1 MLADLMLAW
10 ADSVRL
16 VLVGA
21 MVWGLHMGAT
31 QGLLAALVGDAAPAD
46 LRGTAFGLFNLVNG
60 LALLGA
66 SIIAGG
72 LWSSIGSN
80 ATFLVGA
87 AFAVVS
93 GAGLVGAAEWP
104 KKPASM

>member
-1 MLADLMLAW
+1 
-10 ADSVRL
+10 
-16 VLVGA
+16 
-21 MVWGLHMGAT
+21 MGAT

-66 SIIAGG
+66 GIIAGG
-72 LWSSIGSN
+72 LWSSIGPN

-93 GAGLVGAAEWP
+93 GVR
-104 KKPASM
+104 S

>member
-1 MLADLMLAW
+1 M
-10 ADSVRL
+10 SVQRIPRGVVAL
-16 VLVGA
+16 GFVSLFMDVSSE
-21 MVWGLHMGAT
+21 MIHS
-31 QGLLAALVGDAAPAD
+31 LLAAFPRKCTQDQCLE
-46 LRGTAFGLFNLVNG
+46 
-60 LALLGA
+60 LGA

-72 LWSSIGSN
+72 LWSSIGPN

-93 GAGLVGAAEWP
+93 GAGLLGAAGWP

>member
-1 MLADLMLAW
+1 VYQTQT
-10 ADSVRL
+10 DSIR
-16 VLVGA
+16 GN
-21 MVWGLHMGAT
+21 HAT
-31 QGLLAALVGDAAPAD
+31 QGLFAALVGDAAPAD
-46 LRGTAFGLFNLVNG
+46 LRGTAFGLFNVANG

-72 LWSSIGSN
+72 LWSSIGPN
-80 ATFLVGA
+80 ATFLAGA

-93 GAGLVGAAEWP
+93 GCGLLGAAGWP